1 MYMTRPQFLV
11 SFSLATAFGHWWADA
26 ASLVVYG
33 PAPTDDSHR
42 HRLWAEAVNAG
53 RADGSTARAAWERY
67 SRDPAAFSAD
77 LTAADAENTWH
88 CGGICTPVPCDG
100 MVTHR
105 TGSHSLVWEIDR
117 AGGVTLT
124 ARRRGSS
131 APHTYILPDGTA
143 HEGHGPGPDVWWRA
157 TVSVQDGQVEITATE
172 AAPDSDSPAWFEIE
186 EAWCQSGGEYTWG
199 ILGCAIRALGCTAP
213 ALPPMRPRRYAPPR
227 GGSRRSMAGVT

>member
-11 SFSLATAFGHWWADA
+11 SFSLASAFGHWWADTA
-26 ASLVVYG
+26 DLVVYG
-33 PAPTDDSHR
+33 PAPTDGHR
-42 HRLWAEAVNAG
+42 QWAEKVNAG

-67 SRDPAAFSAD
+67 SRSPSKFNAD

-88 CGGICTPVPCDG
+88 CGGICPPVPCDG

-157 TVSVQDGQVEITATE
+157 TVKVQDGQVEITATE
-172 AAPDSDSPAWFEIE
+172 AAPDSDSPAWFEVE
-186 EAWCQSGGEYTWG
+186 EAWCQSGGEYTWAT
-199 ILGCAIRALGCTAP
+199 LVAAISALGCTAP